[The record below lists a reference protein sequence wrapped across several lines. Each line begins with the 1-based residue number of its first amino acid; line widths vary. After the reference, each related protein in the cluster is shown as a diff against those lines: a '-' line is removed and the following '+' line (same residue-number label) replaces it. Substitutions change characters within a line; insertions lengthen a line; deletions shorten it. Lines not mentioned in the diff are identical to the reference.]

1 MGKERMRLMN
11 IMVLEAEKSKVL
23 FRVICFV
30 AARWMDKSLDKNST
44 RERKKKFPSE

>member
-1 MGKERMRLMN
+1 MGQERMRLIN

-30 AARWMDKSLDKNST
+30 AARWMDL
-44 RERKKKFPSE
+44 KFGQKQYEAEEEKVSQ